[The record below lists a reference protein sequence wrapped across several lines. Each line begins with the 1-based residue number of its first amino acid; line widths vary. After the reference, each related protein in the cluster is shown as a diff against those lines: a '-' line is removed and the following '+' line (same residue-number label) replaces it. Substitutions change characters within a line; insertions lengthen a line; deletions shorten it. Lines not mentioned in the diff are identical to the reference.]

1 LSSLKNKSIKAL
13 AWDFLGTF
21 STQGV
26 TFIISIFLARILSPE
41 DFGIIGMSLV
51 FIGISEIFT
60 DVGFT
65 SALIQAKENKSI
77 SYSSVFWLNLFLSF
91 CIFLLFQLLAPIIA
105 SFYEEPIIER
115 LVRLLAWGIPLGA
128 LNKVQTARL
137 KRDLKFKE
145 LSLRT
150 FLAGV
155 ISGIIGLVAAFQ
167 DYGVYALVAQTL
179 SAAVITTIVLWKV
192 SDWRPKFEF
201 SKFELSKLF
210 NFSKYVFFGQMLGQ
224 VISKLDTLVIGKV
237 FSAATLG
244 FFSRA
249 QSLNAL
255 VVRYSS
261 RIINNVF
268 FPVLSKLQDDLKRF
282 SEVYLRVVT
291 LTSFVSFFLSGIL
304 ILAGEA
310 LIITLFGE
318 KWAPSVFI
326 FNILMLRLFNYP
338 INAIIISSFL
348 ALGKSKENFWH
359 GNIRKVMRLLTI
371 VVAIFFEFN
380 WFLYSLV
387 IVSYIV
393 TIYNNVIISRAIK
406 AGFWRQ
412 IVSIYKFGLLFFALL
427 AVLCLFLPR
436 TENLIL
442 NAIISCTLFSLSYLS
457 LSLLLDKKLF
467 TEIKQLLQKRKSPT
481 PIIQ

>member
-1 LSSLKNKSIKAL
+1 MSSLKNKSIKAV

-41 DFGIIGMSLV
+41 DFGIIGMALV
-51 FIGISEIFT
+51 FIGISQLFT

-65 SALIQAKENKSI
+65 SALIQAKKNESI
-77 SYSSVFWLNLFLSF
+77 SYSSVFWLNLFLSL
-91 CIFLLFQLLAPIIA
+91 CIFSIFQLLAPVIA
-105 SFYEEPIIER
+105 NFYEEPIIEE
-115 LVRLLAWGIPLGA
+115 LVKLLAWGIPLGA
-128 LNKVQTARL
+128 LNKVQTAIL

-155 ISGIIGLVAAFQ
+155 ISGIIGLYAA
-167 DYGVYALVAQTL
+167 YKGYEVYALVAQSL
-179 SAAVITTIVLWKV
+179 SAAAITTIVLWKV

-201 SKFELSKLF
+201 SKIELSKLF
-210 NFSKYVFFGQMLGQ
+210 NFSKYVFFGQMMGQ
-224 VISKLDTLVIGKV
+224 LISKLDTLVIGKV
-237 FSAATLG
+237 FSATTLG

-249 QSLNAL
+249 ESLNVL

-261 RIINNVF
+261 RIITNVF

-282 SEVYLRVVT
+282 SDVYLRIIT
-291 LTSFVSFFLSGIL
+291 LTSFVSFFLSGLL
-304 ILAGEA
+304 IIAGEA

-338 INAIIISSFL
+338 INAIIVSSFL

-359 GNIRKVMRLLTI
+359 GNVRKFMRLLTI
-371 VVAIFFEFN
+371 GVAIFFDFN

-393 TIYNNVIISRAIK
+393 TIYNNVIISRVIEAS
-406 AGFWRQ
+406 FWKQ
-412 IVSIYKFGLLFFALL
+412 IVSIYKFGILFIALL
-427 AVLCLFLPR
+427 GLIWLLLPK
-436 TENLIL
+436 TESLIID
-442 NAIISCTLFSLSYLS
+442 AILACALFSISYLS
-457 LSLLLDKKLF
+457 LSLIIDKKLF
-467 TEIKQLLQKRKSPT
+467 REIKKLIQNRKSAFST
-481 PIIQ
+481 S